1 MIKKIPA
8 LMFSVIVTS
17 ALLALSAAAQ
27 QAAAQQTADTS
38 FKPPIPNPAYLSG
51 RGPVVMLDE
60 AHFNFHTAD
69 GRYQPF
75 SELLRR
81 DGYVVKASRLKFS
94 KVSLKGGQILV
105 IANPLAER
113 NRTDWSLPTPS
124 AFSDEEIEAVR
135 DWVKGGGSLLLI
147 ADHMPFPGAAEKLA
161 LAFGVRFSN
170 GYAVDEK
177 ARGPI
182 LFKLSDGSLRDHQIT
197 RGRADAE
204 KVDSVATFTGSAFQ
218 VEGSAQPLLVFGPTV
233 KSFMTSVAGQITDET
248 PRVPVKGWYQGAVM
262 QFGKGRVGVFGE
274 AAMFSAQLAG
284 PNGNPMGMN
293 APIAAQNPQFL
304 LNVMHWLSGKL
315 KGSKKTR

>member
-1 MIKKIPA
+1 MIKKVKA
-8 LMFSVIVTS
+8 LALSVIMTS
-17 ALLALSAAAQ
+17 GLLALSANAQ
-27 QAAAQQTADTS
+27 QVPDTS
-38 FKPPIPNPAYLSG
+38 FKPPIPNPAYRSG
-51 RGPVVMLDE
+51 QGPVVILDE
-60 AHFNFHTAD
+60 AHFNFHTAE
-69 GRYQPF
+69 GRYKPF
-75 SELLRR
+75 SDLLRR
-81 DGYVVKASRLKFS
+81 DGYVVKASNSKFS
-94 KVSLKGGQILV
+94 KASLRDGQILV

-147 ADHMPFPGAAEKLA
+147 ADHMPFAGAAEKLA

-170 GYAVDEK
+170 GYAIDEK
-177 ARGPI
+177 KQGPI
-182 LFKLSDGSLRDHQIT
+182 LFKLSDGSLKDHQIT

-218 VEGSAQPLLVFGPTV
+218 VEGDVQPLLILGSSVI
-233 KSFMTSVAGQITDET
+233 SFMTTVAGQFTDET
-248 PRVPVKGWYQGAVM
+248 PRIPVKGWYQGAVM
-262 QFGKGRVGVFGE
+262 QFGKGRLGVFGE

-284 PNGNPMGMN
+284 PNRSPMGMN

-315 KGSKKTR
+315 EVSKKAR